1 MKRRDFLAGTAGLT
15 GLIVPVVGRAVT
27 RPCPPGSLGISGGS
41 SVTTSCSLADAEPDW
56 LTRSTGPGVVF
67 AHDFRAES
75 EIESFVKIGTDS
87 GQRDAAR
94 TQWESTGIPGTGG
107 GTLVSRC
114 FGTTLAQN
122 VATSVDGA
130 VEVWK
135 VTDGSALPDPALG
148 AYNLLLGQG
157 SQNSPG
163 EMVKVT
169 AKSGNLI
176 TVTRGSV
183 GNPQSY
189 LAGEKIGTDPSD
201 NWHRPLCAVSAPNN
215 GKTVDDIGI
224 TQGHSVARP
233 WVRTSTS
240 HTRNA
245 FGWWGKEK
253 ANWPRWTDSNN
264 RTWTEPF
271 EGTEFYLQFRVKWSA
286 QRFADGETGKW
297 FYLDANNSG
306 MQQIFGN
313 FTGAGTNVSVPVWRR
328 SYGDSRA
335 IAGNNFGGTGT
346 VEAPNGD
353 YSSCMVGDVRNPAT
367 CFNIMPDQWITF
379 LFHLKPG
386 FSNYRARVEAALVN
400 PLPMVDKALLPE
412 ENIAFVDASTLPDPA
427 TWGTYP
433 LELRVDSRTEIL
445 KVISKSGNTL
455 HVMRNWWRDS
465 GDAFTFPAGTAGTYG
480 PTNRAPD
487 SHEASWVQDAHLCP
501 YYDSYFSVYA
511 AYEGET
517 TYRKVFESPAL
528 PFIYGAGDIGNYGN
542 GVQQL
547 PGYCFFKP
555 ESYMN
560 AYLGSGSQ
568 GPPGAHT
575 ARYTQIILSRNFI
588 PCPKA

>member
-27 RPCPPGSLGISGGS
+27 RPCPPGSLGIAGGS

-122 VATSVDGA
+122 VAASVDGA

-201 NWHRPLCAVSAPNN
+201 NWHRPLCAVPAPNN

-245 FGWWGKEK
+245 FGWWGK
-253 ANWPRWTDSNN
+253 
-264 RTWTEPF
+264 
-271 EGTEFYLQFRVKWSA
+271 
-286 QRFADGETGKW
+286 
-297 FYLDANNSG
+297 
-306 MQQIFGN
+306 
-313 FTGAGTNVSVPVWRR
+313 
-328 SYGDSRA
+328 
-335 IAGNNFGGTGT
+335 
-346 VEAPNGD
+346 
-353 YSSCMVGDVRNPAT
+353 
-367 CFNIMPDQWITF
+367 
-379 LFHLKPG
+379 
-386 FSNYRARVEAALVN
+386 
-400 PLPMVDKALLPE
+400 
-412 ENIAFVDASTLPDPA
+412 
-427 TWGTYP
+427 
-433 LELRVDSRTEIL
+433 
-445 KVISKSGNTL
+445 
-455 HVMRNWWRDS
+455 
-465 GDAFTFPAGTAGTYG
+465 
-480 PTNRAPD
+480 
-487 SHEASWVQDAHLCP
+487 
-501 YYDSYFSVYA
+501 
-511 AYEGET
+511 
-517 TYRKVFESPAL
+517 
-528 PFIYGAGDIGNYGN
+528 
-542 GVQQL
+542 
-547 PGYCFFKP
+547 
-555 ESYMN
+555 
-560 AYLGSGSQ
+560 
-568 GPPGAHT
+568 
-575 ARYTQIILSRNFI
+575 
-588 PCPKA
+588 